1 MFTNMPVLLLIHLC
15 DIDIGTD
22 NLFVKNSAIHT
33 FSCVFCT
40 RALINGLRHWLAAL
54 GLCCPITDVMQKLRV
69 CKNNVVICVHSHF
82 GRGACALE
90 LVCPNLCRSVSSCG

>member
-1 MFTNMPVLLLIHLC
+1 MKSFSTIVTTTARDQYNIYGIIYIYQGSIYGFCNAVMFTNMPVLLLIHLC

-54 GLCCPITDVMQKLRV
+54 GLCCPITDV
-69 CKNNVVICVHSHF
+69 
-82 GRGACALE
+82 
-90 LVCPNLCRSVSSCG
+90 